1 HPARTLEGA
10 RVGADP
16 CVGLRAPLAR
26 ELLPD
31 VLGGG
36 QVHAVG
42 VDAPQRIEEVDQL
55 RASVLQLLDHV
66 LAAQQPGR
74 LAADVVHRG
83 DPRLDLAD
91 LLLEVGVAAV
101 LAVDLRVVVAVDQ
114 EPEHQA
120 GQRRHAEHGVELLL
134 ALLAPFGAPREEIDA
149 CRQSKLLRARP
160 QAIIRAG
167 ASWASACAWTRG
179 PRVIC
184 ASGLATTVCT
194 PSCSSTIS
202 GMPAMEAQPPAST
215 TWSTR
220 LNSLPA

>member
-1 HPARTLEGA
+1 REGA

-16 CVGLRAPLAR
+16 WVGLRAPLER
-26 ELLPD
+26 ELVPAL
-31 VLGGG
+31 LGGG
-36 QVHAVG
+36 QDHAVG
-42 VDAPQRIEEVDQL
+42 DGAHQRIEQVDHL
-55 RASVLQLLDHV
+55 RAIGLQLLDHV
-66 LAAQQPGR
+66 LAGQQAGL
-74 LAADVVHRG
+74 LAVEFVDFG

-91 LLLEVGVAAV
+91 LLLEVRVAAV

-114 EPEHQA
+114 EPEDQA

-149 CRQSKLLRARP
+149 CHQSKLLRARP

-220 LNSLPA
+220 L